1 MYEQLKGAIEEIIAA
16 YKDVYADKKITF
28 GEMLT
33 LVTRACAT
41 FVKLVE
47 SMGQG
52 TGEEKKNA
60 VVTAVSQFYEVVIA
74 PMDVPVIPNFV
85 EPMVDQGTKLVIITV
100 AASAVDALVAIFN
113 KTGWGEEVEET
124 QNPQAIKAP
133 VIY

>member
-60 VVTAVSQFYEVVIA
+60 VVTAVSQFYDVVIA
-74 PMDVPVIPNFV
+74 PMDIPGIPNFV
-85 EPMVDQGTKLVIITV
+85 EPMVDQGAKLVIMTV